1 MNPEELFECERCQ
14 FRASILGPGQGIGH
28 PLRSNLSAKVAKV
41 SQAQEV

>member
-28 PLRSNLSAKVAKV
+28 PLRANLSAKVAKV
-41 SQAQEV
+41 SQAQRI